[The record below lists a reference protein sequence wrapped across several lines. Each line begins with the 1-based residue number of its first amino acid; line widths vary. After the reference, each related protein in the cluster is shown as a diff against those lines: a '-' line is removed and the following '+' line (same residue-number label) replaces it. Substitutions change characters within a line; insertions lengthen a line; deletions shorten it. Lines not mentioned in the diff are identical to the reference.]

1 MSRNIMSLKFGICFL
16 TKATIVFVAVLNILL
31 LMEDL
36 RTVQR
41 TNLLETLLPYGS
53 LFVLNSYVL
62 CQALLKFAGDEASV
76 MAWIIV
82 YSISLIINTVTISL
96 ARRFWLPVISTFA
109 ANSLTTWLDLNPKN
123 VHSTGIVVSALL
135 CSFMTLAL
143 LVTIVV
149 DDQDVAQENLPI
161 PMFYQEQT
169 VDHDPPPSYTSISV
183 PPNYSEALGHQVVT
197 DQSDAANPPIVPA

>member
-1 MSRNIMSLKFGICFL
+1 MSLKFKIWFL
-16 TKATIVFVAVLNILL
+16 TKATIVLVAVLNILL

-82 YSISLIINTVTISL
+82 YSISLIVNTVTISL

-109 ANSLTTWLDLNPKN
+109 ANSLTTWLDLNPQN

-143 LVTIVV
+143 LVTIV
-149 DDQDVAQENLPI
+149 AEENLPAI

-169 VDHDPPPSYTSISV
+169 VGHDPSPSYTSFSV
-183 PPNYSEALGHQVVT
+183 HPNYIEALGHQPVT
-197 DQSDAANPPIVPA
+197 DRSDSANPPIVPA